1 MQEIPKTLFPFA
13 RNYSLKSAA
22 VVKLVAET
30 CRVEGGMYVRRVY
43 NHSNLML
50 KIEELR
56 KHLRP
61 LGQWQ

>member
-30 CRVEGGMYVRRVY
+30 CRVEGGTVCMSDVY
-43 NHSNLML
+43 IIIVTLF
-50 KIEELR
+50 
-56 KHLRP
+56 
-61 LGQWQ
+61 